1 MAKAPFE
8 FPSGE
13 HLLALSHF
21 KKILAD
27 RHTLGFSA
35 VFGLVKQV
43 LQSNDPASTLK
54 GLDQA
59 LLLYPHLLN
68 NSQFLHIE
76 IINTYTNTPL
86 CKPKVIYQLLTSG
99 LLYENIEYDD
109 IHNIMSEIKPAL
121 SDILQSEMHPDL
133 KYACLERLCK

>member
-21 KKILAD
+21 KKILAN
-27 RHTLGFSA
+27 RHTLSLSA
-35 VFGLVKQV
+35 VFGLAKQV
-43 LQSNDPASTLK
+43 LQSNDPVSTLK

-76 IINTYTNTPL
+76 ILNTNTRARL
-86 CKPKVIYQLLTSG
+86 CKPKVIYHLLISG
-99 LLYENIEYDD
+99 LLYENIEYND
-109 IHNIMSEIKPAL
+109 IHNIMVEIKPSL
-121 SDILQSEMHPDL
+121 SDILQSEMRPDL
-133 KYACLERLCK
+133 KSACLEKLCK